1 MVRAT
6 KSPRAQENGSK
17 SVSKPSPPAAPP
29 TTTAA
34 AAAVPLSQFG
44 QFRILPVNVTP
55 ITAYT
60 TPLPSFAAAHHS
72 ATTTTNTTPT
82 RPIPAVH
89 YLFIRA
95 HEPRKPD
102 PSLPAGR
109 TLFIANVPTD
119 ATAAHFAR
127 LFRRCGAVERVA
139 WGGNGNGNGN
149 GSKDDGVRQTGGH
162 AHVVFKQHDAVE
174 NAVGM
179 KSRARVWSA
188 AAAAAAA
195 EKSSVVKE
203 DNDDDD
209 DVDDDGSA
217 KSSTR
222 PLSGLA
228 KYLAAHYAA
237 RPTLATLAAE
247 TNATLAAFEDAERAA
262 RAAVESARN
271 VPDADGF
278 VTVVRGR
285 GRKGM
290 NCDGQGA
297 SVTAARAEDLTKLK
311 PKKKELVDF
320 YRFQL
325 RENKRNQLADLRR
338 KFEDDKQ
345 KIAALR
351 ANRRFN
357 PY

>member
-6 KSPRAQENGSK
+6 KSPKAQKNDGGKSASTVASTTAKSSK
-17 SVSKPSPPAAPP
+17 LAAATTPTAAPL
-29 TTTAA
+29 T
-34 AAAVPLSQFG
+34 QFG

-60 TPLPSFAAAHHS
+60 SPLPSFAAHS
-72 ATTTTNTTPT
+72 AATSTPT
-82 RPIPAVH
+82 QPIPAVH

-119 ATAAHFAR
+119 ATTAHFAR
-127 LFRRCGAVERVA
+127 LFRRCGVVERVA
-139 WGGNGNGNGN
+139 WGGGGG
-149 GSKDDGVRQTGGH
+149 GVGVTTRDGVRRTGGH

-188 AAAAAAA
+188 
-195 EKSSVVKE
+195 ESVVDE
-203 DNDDDD
+203 DNDNDDD
-209 DVDDDGSA
+209 VDPA
-217 KSSTR
+217 KAAAKKTTL
-222 PLSGLA
+222 LSGLA
-228 KYLAAHYAA
+228 KYLAGHYAA

-247 TNATLAAFEDAERAA
+247 TNSTLAAFEDAERAA
-262 RAAVESARN
+262 RAAIESARN

-290 NCDGQGA
+290 NSDGQGA
-297 SVTAARAEDLTKLK
+297 SVTAARAEDLKKLK

>member
-6 KSPRAQENGSK
+6 KSPKAEKNNGGK
-17 SVSKPSPPAAPP
+17 SASTVASTPSKPLQPAAA
-29 TTTAA
+29 TTPTAA
-34 AAAVPLSQFG
+34 PLTQFG

-60 TPLPSFAAAHHS
+60 SPLPSFAAHS
-72 ATTTTNTTPT
+72 AATSTPT
-82 RPIPAVH
+82 QPIPAVH

-119 ATAAHFAR
+119 ATSAHFAR
-127 LFRRCGAVERVA
+127 LFRRCGVVERVA
-139 WGGNGNGNGN
+139 WGGGGGV
-149 GSKDDGVRQTGGH
+149 GVTTRDGVRRTGGH

-188 AAAAAAA
+188 
-195 EKSSVVKE
+195 ESVIEE
-203 DNDDDD
+203 DKNDDDD
-209 DVDDDGSA
+209 DVDPA
-217 KSSTR
+217 KAAAAKKTTTV
-222 PLSGLA
+222 LNGLA
-228 KYLAAHYAA
+228 KYLAVHYAA

-247 TNATLAAFEDAERAA
+247 TNSTLAAFEDAERAA
-262 RAAVESARN
+262 RAAIESARN

-290 NCDGQGA
+290 NSDGQGA
-297 SVTAARAEDLTKLK
+297 SVTAARAEDLKKLK

>member
-6 KSPRAQENGSK
+6 KSPKAQKNDGGK
-17 SVSKPSPPAAPP
+17 SASTSASTPSKPSQPAAATIP
-29 TTTAA
+29 TAA
-34 AAAVPLSQFG
+34 YLTQFG

-60 TPLPSFAAAHHS
+60 SPLPSFAAHS
-72 ATTTTNTTPT
+72 AATSTPT
-82 RPIPAVH
+82 QPIPAVH

-119 ATAAHFAR
+119 ATTAHFAR
-127 LFRRCGAVERVA
+127 LFRRCGVVERVA
-139 WGGNGNGNGN
+139 WGGGG
-149 GSKDDGVRQTGGH
+149 GSGVGVTTGDGVRRTGGH

-188 AAAAAAA
+188 
-195 EKSSVVKE
+195 EGVVAE
-203 DNDDDD
+203 DNDDDHDD
-209 DVDDDGSA
+209 DVDPAEAAA
-217 KSSTR
+217 KKTTTV
-222 PLSGLA
+222 LSGLA
-228 KYLAAHYAA
+228 KYLAGHYAA

-247 TNATLAAFEDAERAA
+247 TNSTLAAFEDAERAA

-290 NCDGQGA
+290 NSDGQGA
-297 SVTAARAEDLTKLK
+297 SVTAARADDLKKLK

-338 KFEDDKQ
+338 KFEEDKQ